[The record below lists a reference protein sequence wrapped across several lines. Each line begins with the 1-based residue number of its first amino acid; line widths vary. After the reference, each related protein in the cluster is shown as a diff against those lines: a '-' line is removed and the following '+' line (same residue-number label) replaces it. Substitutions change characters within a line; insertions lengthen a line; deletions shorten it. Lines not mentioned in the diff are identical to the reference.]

1 MACKGLQFETCSA
14 VHGLDGTEVKSLHF
28 SLLYILFILVTI
40 LKCSFI
46 SGGFSHFLWTP
57 TGEKGVHAFLYF
69 RFF

>member
-46 SGGFSHFLWTP
+46 SGGIQSFFVDSYWGKGGACFL
-57 TGEKGVHAFLYF
+57 VL
-69 RFF
+69 